1 MRASAG
7 KPISSFLRSKLLPLV
22 LLTCAG
28 CVSLPVASIAVNPEP
43 RTAGHL
49 YVTRPWQAIP
59 EPDRFVQGVI
69 QAFIEE
75 LVLAGYDFSGTLL
88 EPDGED
94 AVRADVL
101 RRNELVPGTVGIYLI
116 FKEAPIGFG
125 TLYAE
130 ISCVVYDSNGQ
141 IVLSGELN
149 PPEAG
154 SVSELLRPR
163 PDVRGRY
170 WGRKTWEQNLSFLFP
185 PRG

>member
-1 MRASAG
+1 MTDEGDRH
-7 KPISSFLRSKLLPLV
+7 PVLV
-22 LLTCAG
+22 L
-28 CVSLPVASIAVNPEP
+28 I
-43 RTAGHL
+43 AGHHRGMSGIVEYL
-49 YVTRPWQAIP
+49 QV
-59 EPDRFVQGVI
+59 
-69 QAFIEE
+69 E

-94 AVRADVL
+94 GVRADVL
-101 RRNELVPGTVGIYLI
+101 RRNEVVPGTVGIYLI

-154 SVSELLRPR
+154 SVSELLLPR
-163 PDVRGRY
+163 PDVGGRY